1 MTAKMKNITIM
12 LMSKKKYIVPCD
24 EQVSA
29 FKKEI
34 SNFIMALRKNT
45 VMLGKKETKEKT
57 K

>member
-1 MTAKMKNITIM
+1 MTAKRKNITIM